1 MRKITEDAVKAF
13 YSDKKFKRTNT
24 EVCKYN
30 GEQVMWLYNT
40 VIATLKEDELIISH
54 GGYTTNT
61 TKERL
66 NGILSEYKN
75 FKYGIIQKDF
85 VWYLRNNED
94 GTLQKFDKQIRIKN
108 D

>member
-1 MRKITEDAVKAF
+1 MKKITQDAVNAF
-13 YSDKKFKRTNT
+13 YNNKKFKRTNT
-24 EVCKYN
+24 EVREYH
-30 GEQVMWLYNT
+30 GEQVMWLYTT
-40 VIATLKEDELIISH
+40 VIAILKEDELIIRH

-75 FKYGIIQKDF
+75 SKYKVIQRDF

-94 GTLQKFDKQIRIKN
+94 GTLQKFDKQITLK